1 MAMAALPSKLVMPMV
16 LSAAE
21 VDEPEAAAA
30 AAALGEVLD
39 EDEGRTMGALLDDD
53 DEEEDVLEVEEAR
66 EEEVVEALV
75 DEEIGSATLAV
86 ELEPSPEIKAP
97 TPGGGGH
104 MRGYA

>member
-1 MAMAALPSKLVMPMV
+1 MAMAAVPSKPVMPMV

-30 AAALGEVLD
+30 AALGEVLD
-39 EDEGRTMGALLDDD
+39 EDEEGRTMGALLDD
-53 DEEEDVLEVEEAR
+53 EEEEVLEVEEAR

-75 DEEIGSATLAV
+75 DEEIGSAALAV

-104 MRGYA
+104 MRG

>member
-1 MAMAALPSKLVMPMV
+1 MAMAAVPSKPVMPMV

-21 VDEPEAAAA
+21 VDEPEAAA

-39 EDEGRTMGALLDDD
+39 EDEGRTMGALLDD
-53 DEEEDVLEVEEAR
+53 EEEEVFEVEGAR

-75 DEEIGSATLAV
+75 DEEIGSAALAV

-104 MRGYA
+104 MRG